1 LSGSTKTIDEPP
13 VTRRLYIDG
22 SSGAQPKNDIEWK
35 SAVAGAIRGRTF
47 RKHDPENVKSKVGT
61 EA

>member
-1 LSGSTKTIDEPP
+1 